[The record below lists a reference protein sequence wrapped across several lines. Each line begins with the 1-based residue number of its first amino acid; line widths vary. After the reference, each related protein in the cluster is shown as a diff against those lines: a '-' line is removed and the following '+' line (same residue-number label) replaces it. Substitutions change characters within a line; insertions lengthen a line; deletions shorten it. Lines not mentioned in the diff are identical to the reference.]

1 MKSFKFLQQN
11 NGDIP
16 TPQEIRHSPWLTIVY
31 RQGWNAAMSG
41 FDFNPPPEY
50 RVARR
55 TLNVWCAGYRDS
67 NHLIHNT

>member
-1 MKSFKFLQQN
+1 MAIKDFKFLQQN

-16 TPQEIRHSPWLTIVY
+16 TPQDIRNSPWLTGVY

-41 FDFNPPPEY
+41 EDFNPPPDY

-55 TLNVWCAGYRDS
+55 TLNAWCSGYRDAE
-67 NHLIHNT
+67 NRG